1 MKSFNMYA
9 LSKHAAEQHHGL
21 SHKFAAWVQVGGN
34 RFYYMASSV
43 SLSCPLGRTRRVLQE
58 KFSRKPY
65 EKSFIDPAWSVKMT
79 GFWPRSFFWVHGTW
93 LRLGP

>member
-1 MKSFNMYA
+1 MKSFNKYA

-43 SLSCPLGRTRRVLQE
+43 SGEGKSNPAPWLATRF
-58 KFSRKPY
+58 KWSSFS
-65 EKSFIDPAWSVKMT
+65 F
-79 GFWPRSFFWVHGTW
+79 
-93 LRLGP
+93 